1 MNTKSIQLKCALLI
15 VSTLGLS
22 SCASV
27 NSQPKIQKKIVVEPG
42 ITAIETSQGNDT
54 VYIHNDGS
62 TDIICASRGNDFAFT
77 QAGGNS
83 LSFAKGS
90 KSVGIGDDSSAGV
103 AELGGI
109 NAGVLLSREVMYR
122 TCEFM
127 GNLKAINALTPE
139 VAKELFNNALN
150 AVLKISTDYDNSTE
164 TGQATGTVNSS
175 APTEN

>member
-1 MNTKSIQLKCALLI
+1 MKPLKLCSVLLI
-15 VSTLGLS
+15 TSTTGLL

-27 NSQPKIQKKIVVEPG
+27 NSQPKIQNSVLVEPG
-42 ITAIETSQGNDT
+42 ITAIETSQGSNT
-54 VYIHNDGS
+54 VYIHNS
-62 TDIICASRGNDFAFT
+62 KNADIICASRGNDFAFI
-77 QAGGNS
+77 QSGGNS

-90 KSVGIGDDSSAGV
+90 ESAGIGDDSSAGV

-150 AVLKISTDYDNSTE
+150 AVLKISTDYDSSTE